1 MGMPYNSSRNREI
14 REVTE
19 GRHGS
24 CEIRQVLQSS
34 DIIRFNPLL
43 FAKIWQQ
50 KISFLHGVSIFDK
63 LFSWT
68 TPRFDKY
75 LQSLTEVVDKIRQE
89 KCNFNNV
96 RQEPCRR
103 LPEDSRKWKLFSTIS
118 PRLRPKSRCY
128 VTLLQLSL
136 WRTVENVR
144 NCKLPSSTVQGC
156 RDSMARGKVCRI

>member
-1 MGMPYNSSRNREI
+1 MKET
-14 REVTE
+14 TE

-24 CEIRQVLQSS
+24 CEVRQNLQSS
-34 DIIRFNPLL
+34 DINWLNPPS
-43 FAKIWQQ
+43 FAKNWQQ

-68 TPRFDKY
+68 TPRFDMI
-75 LQSLTEVVDKIRQE
+75 LQGLTEVIDKIHQE

-103 LPEDSRKWKLFSTIS
+103 LPEDSRKWNLFSTNS

-128 VTLLQLSL
+128 DTLLQLSL
-136 WRTVENVR
+136 WRTVETVR